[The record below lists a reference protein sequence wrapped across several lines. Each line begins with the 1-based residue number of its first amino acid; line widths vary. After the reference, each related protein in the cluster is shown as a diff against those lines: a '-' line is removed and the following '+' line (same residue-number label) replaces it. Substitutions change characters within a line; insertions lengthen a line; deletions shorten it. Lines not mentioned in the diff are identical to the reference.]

1 MKKNNYAKEQITKRW
16 ILSIYGA
23 KFFSFPFTFK
33 FRIKK
38 YQKHFNIGKNPIIEN
53 DVWIQRTHGL
63 FGKITIGD
71 RVLLARH
78 VSIDYSGT
86 VIIEDDV
93 WLSEGSQIHS
103 HIHKLNET
111 RLKRVKE
118 NIIPTKVILKR
129 GFWVGANAI
138 LLPKVEEIG
147 ENSIIA
153 AGAVVTK
160 KVPSNVVVAGNP
172 AKIIKQLDFLKR

>member
-1 MKKNNYAKEQITKRW
+1 MKQKRYNKEQKRRRL
-16 ILSIYGA
+16 ILTIYGS
-23 KFFSFPFTFK
+23 KFFSFPITFRL
-33 FRIKK
+33 RIKK
-38 YQKHFNIGKNPIIEN
+38 YQKHFNIGKNPIIES

-63 FGKITIGD
+63 NGEIKIGD

-93 WLSEGSQIHS
+93 WLSEGCQIHS
-103 HIHKLNET
+103 HIHQLNGDRLT
-111 RLKRVKE
+111 RKNG
-118 NIIPTKVILKR
+118 NIVPTKIILRK
-129 GFWVGANAI
+129 GCWIGANAI
-138 LLPKVEEIG
+138 ILPQVVEIG

-160 KVPSNVVVAGNP
+160 QVPANVVVAGNP
-172 AKIIKQLDFLKR
+172 ARIIKKLDLNT

>member
-1 MKKNNYAKEQITKRW
+1 MDKNKYTKEQKKRRW
-16 ILSIYGA
+16 ILTIYGA

-78 VSIDYSGT
+78 ISIDYSGT

-93 WLSEGSQIHS
+93 WLSEGCQIHS
-103 HIHKLNET
+103 HIHKLDET
-111 RLKRVKE
+111 RLKRVKG
-118 NIIPTKVILKR
+118 NIIPTKVILKK
-129 GFWVGANAI
+129 GCWVGANAI
-138 LLPKVEEIG
+138 ILPQVEEIG
-147 ENSIIA
+147 ENSIVA

-160 KVPSNVVVAGNP
+160 KVPSNVVVGGNP
-172 AKIIKQLDFLKR
+172 AKIIKQLSLKR

>member
-1 MKKNNYAKEQITKRW
+1 MDKKKKKKEQNKRRW
-16 ILSIYGA
+16 VLTIYGS
-23 KFFSFPFTFK
+23 KIFSFPFTFR

-63 FGKITIGD
+63 SGIISIGD

-78 VSIDYSGT
+78 VSIDYAGT

-93 WLSEGSQIHS
+93 WLSEGCQIHS
-103 HIHKLNET
+103 HIHKLDDT
-111 RLKRVKE
+111 RLKRLKE

-129 GFWVGANAI
+129 GCWVGANAVI
-138 LLPKVEEIG
+138 LPQIEEIG

-153 AGAVVTK
+153 AGAVLLPK
-160 KVPSNVVVAGNP
+160 EF
-172 AKIIKQLDFLKR
+172 QQM